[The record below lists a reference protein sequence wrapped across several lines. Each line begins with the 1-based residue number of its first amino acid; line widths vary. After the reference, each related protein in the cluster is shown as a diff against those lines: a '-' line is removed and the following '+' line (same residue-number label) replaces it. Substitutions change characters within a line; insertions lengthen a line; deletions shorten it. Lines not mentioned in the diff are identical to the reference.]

1 MVNFV
6 KTKAANVDK
15 KNKSNNT
22 TSKNNLTSNDK
33 KNPITDKKRILVTS
47 ALPYANG
54 SIHCGHLVEYIQT
67 DIFVRFNRLIG
78 EDAIY
83 ICADDT
89 HGAPIEINASKQGI
103 TPEQLIAK
111 YYDEHTKDFKDFQI
125 QFDSYYST
133 NSPENKYYSDLIFE
147 RLNKKGLIYKK
158 PVKQTYCNRCNRFLP
173 DRYVRGECPKCHA
186 QEQYGDV
193 CEICSSTHSTTELI
207 NPHCSICKTPAV
219 QKESVHYFFKLSE
232 LSEKLKDWLNDNKRL
247 QPEIVNYIQNWIKE
261 GLNDWDISRDGP
273 YFGFKIP
280 GEEDKYYYVWL
291 DAPIGYIASTQN
303 YCNLHK
309 QYGLSADDY
318 WQRKEGSNDVEIIH
332 VIGKDIIYFHFLFWP
347 AVLLSADFNLPNY
360 LVVHGFLTVNGE
372 KMSKSRGT
380 FFTAKEFLEKYKAEH
395 LRFYY
400 ATTLSRKLVDV
411 DLNFKDLHDKINNE
425 LVGNLSNFCYRSLSF
440 LEKNFEG
447 RFKELDDSEEGKKLI
462 ADVTSK
468 YGQIKKSYLDF
479 NYRDAL
485 SLILEVSAIGN
496 RYLQQKE
503 PWKLVK
509 GTSAEKETAQKIL
522 ATAANLAKDLSILLS
537 PVLPKLCEELQAQLN
552 LGQLTWDDL
561 GFDLKN
567 HKINAAKILASK
579 IEFEPQIIEKKEEAV
594 EDVKFTVTKDTVTA
608 GIKVRVAQLT
618 IDKIKNKHEGLERLK
633 DQLKNEIDKY
643 TGNDKN
649 AKQKKIIEDYNS
661 IDKKSGVDV
670 AKHPNSV
677 VNLINL
683 IKEKGK
689 LPQIN
694 TVVDAYNVASLKHL
708 VSMATHDIAKI
719 EGSIVVRKA
728 KLEDNFVSIDGTSD
742 VIGKNEIVYSDDKKV
757 LGRFSKQCLA
767 TKTTHASKNIVLIC
781 FGNNKISD
789 AEMDAAVKKACE
801 LIVKFNGGKYKILG
815 KATET
820 KNKKEEKIK
829 ETKEIH
835 TSSNLFPLN
844 PKVVKIIEVKVHPNA
859 DKLYLLKLDTGTEIK
874 QIVAGIRKWYKPE
887 ELLDRKIVYL
897 SNLKPAKIRGEVSN
911 GMVLGADHDDK
922 YILFDP
928 TEDSQV
934 GDEVFA
940 EGFENNTQEIEFEDA
955 AKVTDNLEITNK
967 KILFNSKPLRTKSC
981 EVKVDA
987 ADGAKVR

>member
-1 MVNFV
+1 MVKFKQLN
-6 KTKAANVDK
+6 KKITETKNI
-15 KNKSNNT
+15 KNLGSNKPKIINT
-22 TSKNNLTSNDK
+22 
-33 KNPITDKKRILVTS
+33 KKRILVTS

-111 YYDEHTKDFKDFQI
+111 YYDEHAKDFKDFQI

-158 PVKQTYCNRCNRFLP
+158 PVKQTYCNKCKRFLP

-186 QEQYGDV
+186 QDQYGDV
-193 CEICSSTHSTTELI
+193 CEICSSAHSTTELI
-207 NPHCSICKTPAV
+207 NPHCSICKSPAV
-219 QKESVHYFFKLSE
+219 QKESVHYFFKLSM
-232 LSEKLKDWLNDNKRL
+232 LSVQLKDWLDNNKQL

-261 GLNDWDISRDGP
+261 GLKDWDISRDGP

-303 YCNLHK
+303 YCNQHK
-309 QYGLSADDY
+309 QYGLTADDY
-318 WQRKEGSNDVEIIH
+318 WQRKETRDNNDKNAKNNTNKEKNNSENNFNRENIEIIH

-360 LVVHGFLTVNGE
+360 LVVHGFLTINGE

-380 FFTAKEFLEKYKAEH
+380 FFTAREFLEKYKAEH

-400 ATTLSRKLVDV
+400 AATLSRKLVDI

-425 LVGNLSNFCYRSLSF
+425 LVGNVSNFCYRSLSF

-447 RFKELDDSEEGKKLI
+447 RFKDLDDSEEVQKLI
-462 ADVTSK
+462 ADVTFK
-468 YGQIKKSYLDF
+468 LEKIKFAYLDF

-485 SLILEVSAIGN
+485 ALILEISAIGN

-503 PWKLVK
+503 PWKLIK
-509 GTSAEKETAQKIL
+509 GTAAEKETAQKIL
-522 ATAANLAKDLSILLS
+522 GTAANISKDLSILLY
-537 PVLPKLCEELQAQLN
+537 PVLPKLCEELQSQLN

-567 HKINAAKILASK
+567 HKINCAKILATK
-579 IEFEPQIIEKKEEAV
+579 IEFEPQIIERKEGAV
-594 EDVKFTVTKDTVTA
+594 EDVKFDVTKYVVNA
-608 GIKVRVAQLT
+608 GIKVRVAQLSV
-618 IDKIKNKHEGLERLK
+618 DKVKNKHEGLERLK
-633 DQLKNEIDKY
+633 DELKQNIEKY
-643 TGNDKN
+643 
-649 AKQKKIIEDYNS
+649 AKQEILNEYNA
-661 IDKKSGVDV
+661 IDKKSGVEA

-708 VSMATHDIAKI
+708 VSMATHDIAKL
-719 EGSIVVRKA
+719 EGTIVVRKA
-728 KLEDNFVSIDGTSD
+728 LPEDNFISIDGTSD
-742 VIGKNEIVYSDDKKV
+742 TLGENEIVYTDDKKV
-757 LGRFSKQCLA
+757 LGRFSKQCLI
-767 TKTTHASKNIVLIC
+767 TKTTHASKNILLVC
-781 FGNNKISD
+781 FGNGKIS
-789 AEMDAAVKKACE
+789 ENGMDAAVKEACE

-815 KATET
+815 
-820 KNKKEEKIK
+820 NL
-829 ETKEIH
+829 
-835 TSSNLFPLN
+835 SSSLFPLN
-844 PKVVKIIEVKVHPNA
+844 PKVAKIVDVKNHPNA
-859 DKLYLLKLDTGTEIK
+859 DKLYLLKIDTGIDVI
-874 QIVAGIRKWYKPE
+874 QLVAGIRKDYMSE
-887 ELLDRKIVYL
+887 ELVDRKIVFL
-897 SNLKPAKIRGEVSN
+897 SNLKPAKIRGEKSQ
-911 GMVLGADHDDK
+911 GMILGAEQDGC
-922 YILFDP
+922 YTLFDP

-934 GDEVFA
+934 GDDAFV
-940 EGFENNTQEIEFEDA
+940 EGFENNTNEIEYEEF
-955 AKVTDNLEITNK
+955 AKIAEQLEIKNK
-967 KILFNSKPLRTKSC
+967 RILFNAKPLRTKSR
-981 EVKVDA
+981 EVKVDVE
-987 ADGAKVR
+987 DGAKVR